1 VYCTREAEKREKRN
15 PGQLNLTGC
24 HSFLCLV
31 STISKIVM
39 ERPPQ
44 EGDDMAI
51 ARRNVAL
58 LMIGFSI
65 SVFIIAVTL
74 NGYSEIMKVAE
85 FAFLLNFLAIFSIL
99 LMAIGICLAI
109 LNLMRRKTHIRGII
123 LRLGVARFVAV
134 ARNLNEAHHADTLL

>member
-1 VYCTREAEKREKRN
+1 
-15 PGQLNLTGC
+15 
-24 HSFLCLV
+24 
-31 STISKIVM
+31 
-39 ERPPQ
+39 
-44 EGDDMAI
+44 MAI